1 MVGGLAVPGDTGPA
15 NSGAETYDP
24 KSGTFTAAGAMA
36 FNRNSHTATL
46 LPNGS
51 VLVAGGVTNGFNPAP
66 GSNNQVTDTAELYNP
81 STGTFSLTNPMQ
93 EARATHFAALL
104 SSGQVL
110 IGGGWGATETSA
122 ELFNS
127 VTGSFVFTGGMS
139 TPRSGAT
146 ATLLSNGQVLIAGG
160 YPDFPT
166 GTNAAEL
173 YNSATETFSPTGGM
187 TVPRGSDPATLLL
200 DGRVLVSG
208 GQSVCCAD
216 GLSSAEVYTPVV
228 EGLVTSQT
236 GLTFRV
242 AQSSATVSP
251 QSVAVLSPTATI
263 PWTLSTH
270 TYQGGSW
277 LSVTPT
283 SGTSGPAG
291 TPIVL
296 SISVNPSGLAAQDYY
311 GVVTLTPTDGKHP
324 PMSIAIVLSIVPAG
338 AIVPPGVSPSGLV
351 FLAESGGTVSSQSL
365 LVSNFTSAPVTFTG
379 VSSASPSWFDFNP
392 KSGTITGAQTTPITV
407 TPSIA
412 KLTPGV
418 YPGSIVLTFS
428 DGSTQTVDLLLV
440 ISSTDTSAHAPT
452 APASAAATPACTATK
467 LLPVFTTIGTG
478 LNVPAAWPTPIV
490 IQVVDDCGT
499 AFNNGSVIVSFSDG
513 DPPIN
518 LLALGNGNWAGTWV
532 PARNA
537 SGITVRAD
545 AQQLPLTG
553 SVQVTLGVSANPTV
567 PVVASGGVVSSGNFT
582 SSPALGL
589 LVSIFGSGLAGGS
602 LGAKDLPLPQELGAT
617 SVVLSGTVL
626 PLLYV
631 SESQVNAVIPFDV
644 QVNTSQQLTV
654 LNGFAASVP
663 VPTAVFDTEPSILT
677 VAGTGSGQGL
687 IYKVDAQGNAV
698 LADTSAPATAGDV
711 LVMYAVGLGVVTPSI
726 CGRER
731 SAPLADEF
739 HRRAS
744 ERDHWWS
751 AGGGGLRGI
760 DAGFVGLY
768 QVNVTV
774 PAVSPREATCL

>member
-1 MVGGLAVPGDTGPA
+1 MSNASRSV
-15 NSGAETYDP
+15 S
-24 KSGTFTAAGAMA
+24 
-36 FNRNSHTATL
+36 TAT
-46 LPNGS
+46 
-51 VLVAGGVTNGFNPAP
+51 
-66 GSNNQVTDTAELYNP
+66 
-81 STGTFSLTNPMQ
+81 
-93 EARATHFAALL
+93 LL

-110 IGGGWGATETSA
+110 VAGGQNSVNVFTNSA
-122 ELFNS
+122 ELYDAGAGTFA
-127 VTGSFVFTGGMS
+127 TTGGMS
-139 TPRSGAT
+139 IPRAFFT
-146 ATLLSNGQVLIAGG
+146 ATQ
-160 YPDFPT
+160 
-166 GTNAAEL
+166 
-173 YNSATETFSPTGGM
+173 
-187 TVPRGSDPATLLL
+187 LL
-200 DGRVLVSG
+200 DGRVLATG
-208 GQSVCCAD
+208 GA
-216 GLSSAEVYTPVV
+216 SASTAELYTPVIQ
-228 EGLVTSQT
+228 GLLTSQT

-283 SGTSGPAG
+283 NGTSGPSG

-296 SISVNPSGLAAQDYY
+296 SINVNPSGLAAQDYY

-324 PMSIAIVLSIVPAG
+324 PISIAIVLSIVPAG

-351 FLAESGGTVSSQSL
+351 FLAEAGGTVSSQSL
-365 LVSNFTSAPVTFTG
+365 IVSNFTSAPVTFTG

-412 KLTPGV
+412 KLTDGV

-440 ISSTDTSAHAPT
+440 ISATTGSATTPP
-452 APASAAATPACTATK
+452 APARAAATPACTATK

-478 LNVPAAWPTPIV
+478 LNVPAAWPTPIEV
-490 IQVVDDCGT
+490 QVVDDCGA

-532 PARNA
+532 PARSA
-537 SGITVRAD
+537 SGVTVRAD

-567 PVVASGGVVSSGNFT
+567 PVVASGGVVSSGNFS

-687 IYKVDAQGNAV
+687 IYKVDAQGNAL

-726 CGRER
+726 AVENGAPPSPVSSTVAPV
-731 SAPLADEF
+731 SATI
-739 HRRAS
+739 
-744 ERDHWWS
+744 
-751 AGGGGLRGI
+751 GGVPAVVAFGGLTP
-760 DAGFVGLY
+760 GFVGLY
-768 QVNVTV
+768 QVNLTVPGGVTPGSNVPVTV
-774 PAVSPREATCL
+774 SVAGKSNSGNVSMALH